1 MCFIFCTLITSECKV
16 RRILVA
22 NDLQGFKRLAG
33 ILKGE
38 DVRFAQTLTE
48 ARQLL
53 NSVRFD
59 LVIAGVHFDDSRA
72 VELLQIVRT
81 NKKTETSPFVFIR
94 TRHSSMALEI
104 EKTINTLQ
112 KALDHSGLIETEM
125 LSEDDELIRQEIFR
139 RFEK

>member
-1 MCFIFCTLITSECKV
+1 M

-125 LSEDDELIRQEIFR
+125 LSEDDELIHQEIFR

>member
-1 MCFIFCTLITSECKV
+1 M

>member
-1 MCFIFCTLITSECKV
+1 V

-125 LSEDDELIRQEIFR
+125 LSEDDELIHQEIFR

>member
-1 MCFIFCTLITSECKV
+1 MH
-16 RRILVA
+16 RILVA

-38 DVRFAQTLTE
+38 EVRFVQTLSE
-48 ARQLL
+48 AKQLL

-81 NKKTETSPFVFIR
+81 NKKTEKTPFVFIR

-112 KALDHSGLIETEM
+112 KALDHSGLIETDV
-125 LSEDDELIRQEIFR
+125 LSEDDALIRKELFR
-139 RFEK
+139 NFSAQ

>member
-1 MCFIFCTLITSECKV
+1 V

>member
-1 MCFIFCTLITSECKV
+1 MCFIFCTLITSGCKV

>member
-1 MCFIFCTLITSECKV
+1 M

-22 NDLQGFKRLAG
+22 NDLQGFKRLAE

-38 DVRFAQTLTE
+38 DVRFVQTLSE
-48 ARQLL
+48 ARQII
-53 NSVRFD
+53 STVRFD

-81 NKKTETSPFVFIR
+81 NKKTEKTPFVFIR

-112 KALDHSGLIETEM
+112 KALAHSGLIETEM
-125 LSEDDELIRQEIFR
+125 LAEDDELIRKELFR
-139 RFEK
+139 SISA